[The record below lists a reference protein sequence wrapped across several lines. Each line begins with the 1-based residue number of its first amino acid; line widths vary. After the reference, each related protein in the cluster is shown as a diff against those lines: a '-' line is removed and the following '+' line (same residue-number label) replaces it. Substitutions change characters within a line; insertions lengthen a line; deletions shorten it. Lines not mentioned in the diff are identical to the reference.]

1 MNGFFG
7 MHAFG
12 EGFRAHQQAVERQMD
27 AVDASIQKTQISSD
41 VRFLEDRL
49 DKLLLVCSALWEL
62 LRDRTDL
69 TEDDLLAKVQE
80 VDLRDGQADGKITRT
95 VKKCPKCGRTMSPRH
110 KQCLYCGEPDLS
122 AGAFD
127 AAT

>member
-7 MHAFG
+7 LMSAARMSQV
-12 EGFRAHQQAVERQMD
+12 EADAKLREIKSRERSFRDQRD
-27 AVDASIQKTQISSD
+27 YNS
-41 VRFLEDRL
+41 LEDRL
-49 DKLLLVCSALWEL
+49 DKLLLACTALWEL

-69 TEDDLLAKVQE
+69 TEADLLAKVQE
-80 VDLRDGQADGKITRT
+80 VDLRDGQADGRINKT
-95 VKKCPKCGRTMSPRH
+95 VKKCPRCGRTMSPRH
-110 KQCLYCGEPDLS
+110 GECLYCGERDLS

>member
-7 MHAFG
+7 MIGVAAKANQM
-12 EGFRAHQQAVERQMD
+12 RADANLKNIQAREYATRAERECNN
-27 AVDASIQKTQISSD
+27 
-41 VRFLEDRL
+41 LEDRL
-49 DKLLLVCSALWEL
+49 DKLLLACTALWEL

-80 VDLRDGQADGKITRT
+80 VDLRDGQADGKITKT
-95 VKKCPKCGRTMSPRH
+95 VKKCPRCGRTMSPRH
-110 KQCLYCGEPDLS
+110 GECLYCGERDLS
-122 AGAFD
+122 AGVFD